1 MPIFFLSGALFPLA
15 NLPLAMSIITKLDPL
30 AYGVDGLRGA
40 LINNW
45 QFSVGFDIALLAAIG
60 AVFLSAGAYL
70 FSRIEA

>member
-1 MPIFFLSGALFPLA
+1 
-15 NLPLAMSIITKLDPL
+15 MSIITRLDPL

-40 LINNW
+40 LINHW
-45 QFSVGFDIALLAAIG
+45 QFSLTLDVTLLAAIA

>member
-1 MPIFFLSGALFPLA
+1 
-15 NLPLAMSIITKLDPL
+15 MSIITKLDPL

-45 QFSVGFDIALLAAIG
+45 QFSVGFDIALLAVIG